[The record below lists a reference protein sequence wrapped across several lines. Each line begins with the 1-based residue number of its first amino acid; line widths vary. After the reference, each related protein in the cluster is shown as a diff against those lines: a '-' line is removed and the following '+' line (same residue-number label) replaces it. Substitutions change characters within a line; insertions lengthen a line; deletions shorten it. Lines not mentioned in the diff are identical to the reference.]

1 MNALRDWLNGVF
13 GIDGGRGV
21 QAIIAL
27 LVAIGL
33 LLAIAWL
40 FRRLVGNGL
49 VGGKG
54 ALQGCDARS
63 GICTCDGVARQECR
77 EIGRAHV

>member
-54 ALQGCDARS
+54 ARLG
-63 GICTCDGVARQECR
+63 